1 MAAGDSPGATVIGR
15 VLAICGASQR
25 STAIG
30 YVKRSFL
37 KMDIFSACGVRIATV
52 LMMSVVLLS
61 SCSKAP
67 TMRAGVATEKITPT
81 EFPFWLSGYAARKSP
96 TSEVRQDIF
105 AKALALEDPSGNRT
119 VIVTMDIIGIPRQL
133 RDAIASEVETQHGL
147 KPEALMLNSSH
158 THSGPAIR
166 ENLEILFSFD
176 DAEKQRTARYRK
188 FLQDQIVKTVGDAL
202 QSLQP
207 AHLAYGVGS
216 APFAIN
222 RRGLRME
229 ELDPASNPV
238 KPVDHSVPVLRVEG
252 QDGKLLAVLFG
263 YACHNTTL
271 TGEFNAV
278 GGDYAGY
285 AQEELEKAYPGTTAL
300 FMMLCGG
307 DQNPH
312 PRSEESLAPQ
322 HGKTLAE
329 AVSAVL
335 SKQDAL
341 SSVEGEVASVLHF
354 EQLPFEAHTRK
365 QFEKERED
373 RNIYKKRRAEW
384 VLARMERGEDLS
396 AVSYP
401 MQVLRVGPRFGVV
414 GLGGEVVV
422 DYGLDIK
429 KAFPGL
435 QLIVAGYTND
445 VMCYIPN
452 KRILAEGGYEADE
465 SMIYYGQPGKFT
477 DEVEDRIM
485 NATRKAV
492 EEVGFQK

>member
-1 MAAGDSPGATVIGR
+1 MSGHLLVGCARAATILVVGILLCTS
-15 VLAICGASQR
+15 CG
-25 STAIG
+25 
-30 YVKRSFL
+30 
-37 KMDIFSACGVRIATV
+37 
-52 LMMSVVLLS
+52 
-61 SCSKAP
+61 KAP
-67 TMRAGVATEKITPT
+67 AMRAGVATEKITPT

-119 VIVTMDIIGIPRQL
+119 VVVTMDIIGVPRQL
-133 RDAIASEVETQHGL
+133 RDSIASDVEAQFGL

-166 ENLEILFSFD
+166 QNLEILFSFD
-176 DAEKQRTARYRK
+176 DAEKERTQRYRE
-188 FLQDQIVKTVGDAL
+188 FLQNQVVKAVGSAL
-202 QSLQP
+202 QSLEP
-207 AHLAYGVGS
+207 VRLAYGVGS

-222 RRGLRME
+222 RRALRME
-229 ELDPASNPV
+229 EADPSSKPV
-238 KPVDHSVPVLRVEG
+238 KTVDHSVPVLRVEG
-252 QDGKLLAVLFG
+252 RNGKLLAVLFG

-278 GGDYAGY
+278 GGDYAGF
-285 AQEELEKAYPGTTAL
+285 AQEELEKAHPGATAL
-300 FMMLCGG
+300 FLMLCGG

-322 HGKTLAE
+322 HGKTLAD
-329 AVSAVL
+329 AVNAVL
-335 SKQDAL
+335 SQNDAL
-341 SSVEGEVASVLHF
+341 AVVEGEIGSALRF
-354 EQLPFEAHTRK
+354 QTLPFEPHTRE
-365 QFEKERED
+365 QFEQERKD

-384 VLARMERGEDLS
+384 VLGRMDRGEDLS

-401 MQVLRVGPRFGVV
+401 IQVLRVGPRFGIV

-429 KAFPGL
+429 RAFPNL

-452 KRILAEGGYEADE
+452 KRILSEGGYEADE

-477 DEVEDRIM
+477 EEVEDRIM
-485 NATRKAV
+485 RTARKAV
-492 EEVGFQK
+492 EELGFQK